1 VRADIVGLPSENK
14 YDGHRTT
21 TVVELRYPSYYSP
34 MSTVERQAGLPQPA
48 REEIRIEQVLAALGD
63 PVRLLYV
70 RELARTPAEGVPC
83 GVIPLPVTKSTRTH
97 HLRILREAGVISM
110 RAEGTRRIA
119 CLRRDDLDAL
129 YPGLLDGILGAP
141 H

>member
-1 VRADIVGLPSENK
+1 VTVLRDWSNF
-14 YDGHRTT
+14 DTRRTIRR
-21 TVVELRYPSYYSP
+21 VP
-34 MSTVERQAGLPQPA
+34 TVEQQAELPQPA

-63 PVRLLYV
+63 PVRLLFV
-70 RELARTPAEGVPC
+70 RQLAQAPAVGVAC

-97 HLRILREAGVISM
+97 HLRILREAGVISL
-110 RAEGTRRIA
+110 RAEGTRRMA
-119 CLRRDDLDAL
+119 VLRRDDLDAL

>member
-1 VRADIVGLPSENK
+1 MPTAEQQ
-14 YDGHRTT
+14 T
-21 TVVELRYPSYYSP
+21 E
-34 MSTVERQAGLPQPA
+34 LPQPA

-63 PVRLLYV
+63 PVRLLFV
-70 RELARTPAEGVPC
+70 RELAKAPAVGVAC
-83 GVIPLPVTKSTRTH
+83 GTIPLPVTKSTRTH

-110 RAEGTRRIA
+110 RAEGTRRMA

>member
-1 VRADIVGLPSENK
+1 LFVHTA
-14 YDGHRTT
+14 
-21 TVVELRYPSYYSP
+21 
-34 MSTVERQAGLPQPA
+34 ERQAELPQPA

-70 RELARTPAEGVPC
+70 RELANQTEGVAC
-83 GVIPLPVTKSTRTH
+83 GTIPLPVTKSTRTH

-119 CLRRDDLDAL
+119 WLRRGDLDAL

>member
-1 VRADIVGLPSENK
+1 MSS
-14 YDGHRTT
+14 
-21 TVVELRYPSYYSP
+21 VEQ
-34 MSTVERQAGLPQPA
+34 QAELPQPA

-63 PVRLLYV
+63 PVRLLFV
-70 RELARTPAEGVPC
+70 RQLAKAPAVGVAC
-83 GVIPLPVTKSTRTH
+83 GAIPLPVTKSTRTH

-110 RAEGTRRIA
+110 RAEGTRRMA
-119 CLRRDDLDAL
+119 SLRRDDLDAL

>member
-1 VRADIVGLPSENK
+1 MSS
-14 YDGHRTT
+14 
-21 TVVELRYPSYYSP
+21 VEQQ
-34 MSTVERQAGLPQPA
+34 TELPQPA

-63 PVRLLYV
+63 PVRLLFV
-70 RELARTPAEGVPC
+70 RQLAQAPAVGVAC

-119 CLRRDDLDAL
+119 VLRRDDLDAL

>member
-1 VRADIVGLPSENK
+1 MTVLRDWSNF
-14 YDGHRTT
+14 DTRRTISRMSS
-21 TVVELRYPSYYSP
+21 VEQQ
-34 MSTVERQAGLPQPA
+34 TELPQPA

-63 PVRLLYV
+63 PVRLLFV
-70 RELARTPAEGVPC
+70 RQLAKAPAVGVAC

-97 HLRILREAGVISM
+97 HLRILREAGLISM